1 MTTINSELIIDTNI
15 LKENISY
22 IKTQLN
28 EKSNFMAVIKSD
40 AYGHNIE
47 NVVTNIDDLVDGYG
61 VVRISE
67 AKKIRKIS
75 NKKILL
81 MQGIY
86 LSIIHI

>member
-15 LKENISY
+15 LKDNISY

-47 NVVTNIDDLVDGYG
+47 NVVTNIDDSVDGYG

-81 MQGIY
+81 MQGI
-86 LSIIHI
+86 LSLIHI

>member
-22 IKTQLN
+22 MKTQLN

-47 NVVTNIDDLVDGYG
+47 NVVTNIDDSVDGYG
-61 VVRISE
+61 VVRI
-67 AKKIRKIS
+67 
-75 NKKILL
+75 
-81 MQGIY
+81 
-86 LSIIHI
+86 LSLIHI